1 MDEQVLLKQQQESN
15 INVKEEESY
24 LSGPWTALT
33 KIAGYGEENPGEAPP
48 FYKRILLNILPLF
61 KALVIISLFLVN
73 GIGFSPLG
81 CKTQYLFSPKF
92 WFNKQFVIFFIIYFI
107 INLGGYTVS
116 ILSDPNRQ
124 LILSIVC
131 LIFYNI
137 IARLGEVWFDK
148 HPLYWPGPLTYFGV
162 IVWPLILLYIAD
174 DMRRYLMASHA
185 VSAGKNEI
193 DSIKWIELGLMG
205 LIAIVAIIGFYKA
218 IKQSKKSYGKNFEFI
233 SFLFGAPMI
242 LKGAKTRKAELCT
255 SELFKKYDKITKSE
269 PVSGAK
275 GFSGLLI
282 FWIAISG
289 FIALGSLSFKGK
301 KLRKNI
307 RKKLAV
313 KENQGIDKTLGKVRK
328 LN

>member
-1 MDEQVLLKQQQESN
+1 
-15 INVKEEESY
+15 
-24 LSGPWTALT
+24 
-33 KIAGYGEENPGEAPP
+33 
-48 FYKRILLNILPLF
+48 
-61 KALVIISLFLVN
+61 
-73 GIGFSPLG
+73 
-81 CKTQYLFSPKF
+81 
-92 WFNKQFVIFFIIYFI
+92 
-107 INLGGYTVS
+107 
-116 ILSDPNRQ
+116 
-124 LILSIVC
+124 
-131 LIFYNI
+131 
-137 IARLGEVWFDK
+137 LGEVWFDK

-205 LIAIVAIIGFYKA
+205 VIAIVAIIGFYKA

-255 SELFKKYDKITKSE
+255 SELFKKYDKMTKSE

-301 KLRKNI
+301 KLKKNI

>member
-15 INVKEEESY
+15 INVKEEKSY

-205 LIAIVAIIGFYKA
+205 VIAIVAIIGFYKA
-218 IKQSKKSYGKNFEFI
+218 IKQSKKI
-233 SFLFGAPMI
+233 
-242 LKGAKTRKAELCT
+242 
-255 SELFKKYDKITKSE
+255 
-269 PVSGAK
+269 V
-275 GFSGLLI
+275 
-282 FWIAISG
+282 W
-289 FIALGSLSFKGK
+289 
-301 KLRKNI
+301 
-307 RKKLAV
+307 
-313 KENQGIDKTLGKVRK
+313 
-328 LN
+328 

>member
-1 MDEQVLLKQQQESN
+1 M
-15 INVKEEESY
+15 EED
-24 LSGPWTALT
+24 
-33 KIAGYGEENPGEAPP
+33 PGEAAP
-48 FYKRILLNILPLF
+48 FHKRILLNILPLF

-205 LIAIVAIIGFYKA
+205 VIAIVAIIGFYKA
-218 IKQSKKSYGKNFEFI
+218 IKQSKKTYGKNFEFI

-242 LKGAKTRKAELCT
+242 LKGCQNKKGRTIVHL
-255 SELFKKYDKITKSE
+255 SLFAKYDKMTKSE

-301 KLRKNI
+301 KLKKNI

-313 KENQGIDKTLGKVRK
+313 KENQEIDKTLGKVRK

>member
-1 MDEQVLLKQQQESN
+1 MDEQVLMRQQQESN
-15 INVKEEESY
+15 INVM
-24 LSGPWTALT
+24 
-33 KIAGYGEENPGEAPP
+33 GEEDYMSGIWSVLTSISGYVEEGPGEKPP
-48 FYKRILLNILPLF
+48 IYKRILSNILPLF

-116 ILSDPNRQ
+116 VLSDPNRQ
-124 LILSIVC
+124 LVLSILC

-148 HPLYWPGPLTYFGV
+148 NPVYWPGPLTYFGV
-162 IVWPLILLYIAD
+162 IVWPLILLFIAD

-185 VSAGKNEI
+185 ITANKNEI
-193 DSIKWIELGLMG
+193 DSIKWLEIG
-205 LIAIVAIIGFYKA
+205 LIGVISMMMVVGLYKA
-218 IKQSKKSYGKNFEFI
+218 IIQSKKAHGKNFEFI

-242 LKGAKTRKAELCT
+242 LKGSKTRKAEHCT
-255 SELFKKYDKITKSE
+255 SGLFAKYDKITNAE
-269 PVSGAK
+269 TTSGAK

-282 FWIAISG
+282 FWIGISA
-289 FIALGSLSFKGK
+289 FIALGTLSFKGK
-301 KLRKNI
+301 KIKKKLRKKARVMEN
-307 RKKLAV
+307 
-313 KENQGIDKTLGKVRK
+313 KETDKNLGKVRELK
-328 LN
+328 

>member
-1 MDEQVLLKQQQESN
+1 MDEQVLMRQQQESN
-15 INVKEEESY
+15 INVMGEEDY
-24 LSGPWTALT
+24 MSGPWSVLT
-33 KIAGYGEENPGEAPP
+33 SISGYVEEGPGEKPP
-48 FYKRILLNILPLF
+48 IYKRILSNILPLF

-116 ILSDPNRQ
+116 VLSDPNRQ
-124 LILSIVC
+124 LVLSILC

-148 HPLYWPGPLTYFGV
+148 NPVYWPGPLTYFGL
-162 IVWPLILLYIAD
+162 IVWPLILLFVAD

-185 VSAGKNEI
+185 ITANKNEI
-193 DSIKWIELGLMG
+193 DSIKWLEIG
-205 LIAIVAIIGFYKA
+205 LIGVISIMMVVGLYKA
-218 IKQSKKSYGKNFEFI
+218 IIQSKKAYGKNFEFI

-242 LKGAKTRKAELCT
+242 LKGSKTRKAEHCT
-255 SELFKKYDKITKSE
+255 SGLFAKYDKITNAE
-269 PVSGAK
+269 TTSGAK

-282 FWIAISG
+282 FWIGISA
-289 FIALGSLSFKGK
+289 FIALGTLSFKGK
-301 KLRKNI
+301 KIKKKI
-307 RKKLAV
+307 RKKARV
-313 KENQGIDKTLGKVRK
+313 MENKETDKNLGKVRELK
-328 LN
+328 

>member
-1 MDEQVLLKQQQESN
+1 MDEQVLMRQQQESN
-15 INVKEEESY
+15 INVM
-24 LSGPWTALT
+24 
-33 KIAGYGEENPGEAPP
+33 GEEDYMSGTWSVLTNISGYVEEAPGKKP
-48 FYKRILLNILPLF
+48 PIYKRILSNIIPLF

-205 LIAIVAIIGFYKA
+205 VIAIVAIIGFYKA

-301 KLRKNI
+301 KLKKNI

>member
-33 KIAGYGEENPGEAPP
+33 KIAGYVEEDPGEAAP
-48 FYKRILLNILPLF
+48 FHKRILLNILPLF

-116 ILSDPNRQ
+116 ILS
-124 LILSIVC
+124 
-131 LIFYNI
+131 
-137 IARLGEVWFDK
+137 G
-148 HPLYWPGPLTYFGV
+148 PGPLTYFGV

-205 LIAIVAIIGFYKA
+205 VIAIVAIIGFYKA
-218 IKQSKKSYGKNFEFI
+218 IKQSKKMYGKNFEFI

-255 SELFKKYDKITKSE
+255 SELFKKYDKMTKSE

-301 KLRKNI
+301 KLKKNI

-313 KENQGIDKTLGKVRK
+313 KENQEIDKTLGKVRK

>member
-1 MDEQVLLKQQQESN
+1 MDEQVLMRQQQESN
-15 INVKEEESY
+15 INVM
-24 LSGPWTALT
+24 
-33 KIAGYGEENPGEAPP
+33 GEEDYMSGTWSVLTNISGYVEEGPGKKPP
-48 FYKRILLNILPLF
+48 IYKRILSNIIPLF

-116 ILSDPNRQ
+116 VLSDPNRQ
-124 LILSIVC
+124 LVLSILC

-148 HPLYWPGPLTYFGV
+148 NPVYWPGPLTYFGL
-162 IVWPLILLYIAD
+162 IVWPLILLFVAD

-185 VSAGKNEI
+185 ITANKNEI
-193 DSIKWIELGLMG
+193 DSIKWLEIG
-205 LIAIVAIIGFYKA
+205 LIGVISIMMVVGLYKA
-218 IKQSKKSYGKNFEFI
+218 IIQSKKTYGKNFEFI

-242 LKGAKTRKAELCT
+242 LKGSKTRKAEHCT
-255 SELFKKYDKITKSE
+255 SGLFAKYDKITNAE
-269 PVSGAK
+269 TTSGAK

-282 FWIAISG
+282 FWIGISA
-289 FIALGSLSFKGK
+289 FIALGTLSFKSKKIKK
-301 KLRKNI
+301 KLRRKAIVMENKETDKN
-307 RKKLAV
+307 
-313 KENQGIDKTLGKVRK
+313 LGKVRELK
-328 LN
+328 